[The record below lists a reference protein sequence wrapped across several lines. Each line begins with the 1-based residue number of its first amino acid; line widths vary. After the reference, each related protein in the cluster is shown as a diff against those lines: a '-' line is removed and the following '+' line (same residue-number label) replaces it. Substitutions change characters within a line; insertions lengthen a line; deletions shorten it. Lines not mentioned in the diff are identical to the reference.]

1 MLLIQTLKL
10 VLFSLLIASSQL
22 AWSLQPMHK
31 EYAFL
36 VGTFTS
42 RPAHGI
48 AMLKYTP
55 ANNRL
60 TINVIA
66 PGLTDPSYVIANR
79 EQTLVFSVEDE
90 VGPSGGMV
98 HVFNFDKTLKQL
110 TPHHS
115 TSSEGAHPCYLTL
128 DPSERFL
135 AVANYLSGN
144 FSLYAVEDGK
154 LSLLQTIQ
162 HTGSSTH
169 PYRQTQSHVH
179 SMAFHPNGKQLIV
192 ADLGTDQ
199 LRIYDVDASR
209 AQPLSEANQPFLNI
223 APGAGPRHLLFNQ
236 DGSRLYLVH
245 ELTGE
250 VGVYAYAEGRISHM
264 QTQSL
269 RAPKF
274 KKEVQAAEVR
284 MSSDNRFLYV
294 SNRAD
299 ANNISV
305 FEIDTDGM
313 LTMVQQIHTGGRT
326 PRNFNLTN
334 DGQYLMVA
342 NQESNDIHVFKRD
355 TETGELSKTGAKVRV
370 NEPVYLHP
378 LD

>member
-1 MLLIQTLKL
+1 MSLFHALKLLLLTLLITG
-10 VLFSLLIASSQL
+10 SPL
-22 AWSLQPMHK
+22 AWSAQSVDK
-31 EYAFL
+31 TYAFL

-42 RPAHGI
+42 KPAHGI

-55 ANNRL
+55 DNNQL
-60 TINVIA
+60 TIDVIA

-90 VGPSGGMV
+90 AGPNGGKV
-98 HVFNFDKTLKQL
+98 HVFNFNEGDDQL
-110 TPHHS
+110 TPKDVLPSH
-115 TSSEGAHPCYLTL
+115 GDHPCYLTL

-144 FSLYAVEDGK
+144 FSLYSVEDGK
-154 LSLLQTIQ
+154 LGLLQTIQ

-192 ADLGTDQ
+192 VDLGTDQ
-199 LRIYDVDASR
+199 LRIYDVDSSR

-250 VGVYAYAEGRISHM
+250 IGVYAYAEGKITHM
-264 QTQSL
+264 QTQTL

-284 MSSDNRFLYV
+284 MSSDNRYLYV

-326 PRNFNLTN
+326 PRNFNLTH
-334 DGQYLMVA
+334 DGQYLMVG

-355 TETGELSKTGAKVRV
+355 SETGKLSKTGAKVRV
-370 NEPVYLHP
+370 NEPVYFHP